1 MDSLLL
7 KKLMFFRIEFLLMF
21 FEFLFWIK
29 YIIIKQSLLTLS
41 ENHNLYLP
49 LYIPLNKTFPQN
61 KQIN

>member
-29 YIIIKQSLLTLS
+29 YIIIKQSLLILS